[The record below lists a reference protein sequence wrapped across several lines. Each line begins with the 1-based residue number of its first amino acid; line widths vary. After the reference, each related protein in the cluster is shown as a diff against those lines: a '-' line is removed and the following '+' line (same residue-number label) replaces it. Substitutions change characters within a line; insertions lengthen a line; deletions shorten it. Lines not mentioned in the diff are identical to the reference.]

1 VNPLKVCPQ
10 CATEYPAN
18 ARFCEI
24 DGTALRSA
32 GDQQDMVGSIVA
44 ERYHVM
50 KKLGEGGMGQ
60 VYLAEHVKMG
70 RKSALKVM
78 HPGMVKDVDA
88 ISRFNREAANASRIS
103 HPNVAAVYDFG
114 ETTEGVIFLA
124 MEFVDGPPLTKVI
137 DQAGA
142 LPATRAAEIVR
153 QTGEALAVA
162 HDLGIVHR
170 DLKPDNI
177 MIGRTRDG
185 GDLVKVV
192 DFGIAKAQGNEAA
205 QKVTK
210 TGLVVGTPDYMSP
223 EQLAGDKLDGRS
235 DVYSLGLV
243 AFNMLTGKLP
253 FPSDSAQES
262 MIMRLTDRPKPL
274 SEMRPEIAWPADVQ
288 AVMDKALERD
298 VTLRYQ
304 TATEFGRD
312 LYRTIE
318 RMPETAAA
326 VVGTQMIDVPPTRV
340 APPRVSEVSAPAASA
355 APLPT
360 AVAPAAPVM
369 QTAAPEKKSNKIAIV
384 GGGGLAA
391 AAVIVALV
399 AYLNKT
405 AAGGTSIDSP
415 ATQAP
420 ETTSAP
426 AVTPGQSGT
435 PTPPIATSQV
445 PVSAPVSAP
454 PATNSGATK
463 ALVDQL
469 RDLIT
474 DSKNATMGASVL
486 TKLAPLER
494 QAGTSAERY
503 LSAVVR
509 SNVLATRATGRD
521 SAAACAEWT
530 RVLPLLGPE
539 ETEQAQDRI
548 SSLSCP

>member
-1 VNPLKVCPQ
+1 
-10 CATEYPAN
+10 
-18 ARFCEI
+18 
-24 DGTALRSA
+24 
-32 GDQQDMVGSIVA
+32 
-44 ERYHVM
+44 
-50 KKLGEGGMGQ
+50 
-60 VYLAEHVKMG
+60 
-70 RKSALKVM
+70 
-78 HPGMVKDVDA
+78 
-88 ISRFNREAANASRIS
+88 
-103 HPNVAAVYDFG
+103 
-114 ETTEGVIFLA
+114 VIFLA

-142 LPATRAAEIVR
+142 LPPTRAAEIVR

-274 SEMRPEIAWPADVQ
+274 SEMRPEVAWPADVQ

-298 VTLRYQ
+298 VSLRYQ

-340 APPRVSEVSAPAASA
+340 APPRVSQASAPAASA

-360 AVAPAAPVM
+360 AVAPAAAPVM
-369 QTAAPEKKSNKIAIV
+369 QTAAPEKKSNKIAII
-384 GGGGLAA
+384 GGGVAFVA
-391 AAVIVALV
+391 VAAVFAFKILGNPPAADSKVADSVTLAPPAASGSPTGAAPEANPIVAPS
-399 AYLNKT
+399 
-405 AAGGTSIDSP
+405 GTQTPSP
-415 ATQAP
+415 KNETQAP
-420 ETTSAP
+420 VRTADVASMLAAMTKDADDE
-426 AVTPGQSGT
+426 
-435 PTPPIATSQV
+435 
-445 PVSAPVSAP
+445 
-454 PATNSGATK
+454 TK
-463 ALVDQL
+463 ANGILGRV
-469 RDLIT
+469 
-474 DSKNATMGASVL
+474 NAILPMARTAD
-486 TKLAPLER
+486 
-494 QAGTSAERY
+494 
-503 LSAVVR
+503 
-509 SNVLATRATGRD
+509 D
-521 SAAACAEWT
+521 SASAYWALYRSYVQLQRPQDACRAIQVAVKLVKDPTAKEKYDGRAEGAC
-530 RVLPLLGPE
+530 GPS
-539 ETEQAQDRI
+539 A
-548 SSLSCP
+548 